1 MKQVLKTVEED
12 GATNKP
18 VGERECAR
26 EREGERREGM
36 RERERE
42 MKEILGKA
50 LARESLLKGK
60 DQYGVPP
67 CTK

>member
-1 MKQVLKTVEED
+1 MKQVLKTVEEY

-26 EREGERREGM
+26 ERGGKERGN
-36 RERERE
+36 ERERE

-60 DQYGVPP
+60 NQYGGPP
-67 CTK
+67 CSK